1 MRTKIFDY
9 KLKPLKGGDKM
20 GIDYDFAAGKAAE
33 VNKRRDQER
42 KEGKEQKARSVFGRN
57 PFNESPFSD
66 LCSYPDSK

>member
-1 MRTKIFDY
+1 
-9 KLKPLKGGDKM
+9 M